1 MEQKSWLE
9 TLSRLFD
16 FAFLIVLN
24 FVAIMVGFLGVVLA
38 ENGYLVY
45 GFVLCLVMTA
55 LLFLSSWIKK
65 NVFKL

>member
-9 TLSRLFD
+9 TLSKFLD
-16 FAFLIVLN
+16 FTFLILLN
-24 FVAIMVGFLGVVLA
+24 LAAIMVGFLGVVLA
-38 ENGYLVY
+38 ENGHLVY